1 MLQEPITRW
10 HLGNIP
16 VVSGGDGPDDEG
28 SENDDDDEGDEESEP
43 EPKAKEKQYSEARV
57 QSMIK
62 KRVSAAHRQAAV
74 ELAKSLGFD
83 SADAMKEAL
92 EKSKSANSEEEKDLA
107 KERAKAEA
115 DKAEAARL
123 RAEATQERLDL
134 QVERAL
140 LRKGIKPDKAE
151 KAVRLIDLRTDDEP
165 EPEDITEAVDAF
177 SEEWSEL
184 FDSEGSDDED
194 DSRQQQQQSR
204 VPGSDPGRAPKR
216 KPKGSASERA
226 SAKLAQRHP
235 ELAKG

>member
-28 SENDDDDEGDEESEP
+28 SENDDDDEGDEEGEP
-43 EPKAKEKQYSEARV
+43 EPKAKEKTYSEARV

-74 ELAKSLGFD
+74 EVAKELGFD

-92 EKSKSANSEEEKDLA
+92 NKAKSKDSEEERDLA
-107 KERAKAEA
+107 KEKAKAEA

-151 KAVRLIDLRTDDEP
+151 KAVRLIDLKTEDDP
-165 EPEDITEAVDAF
+165 EPEDITEAVDTF

-184 FDSEGSDDED
+184 FDSDGSDDDGETPPPT
-194 DSRQQQQQSR
+194 SR
-204 VPGSDPGRAPKR
+204 VPGSDPGRAPKKR
-216 KPKGSASERA
+216 PKGSASERA